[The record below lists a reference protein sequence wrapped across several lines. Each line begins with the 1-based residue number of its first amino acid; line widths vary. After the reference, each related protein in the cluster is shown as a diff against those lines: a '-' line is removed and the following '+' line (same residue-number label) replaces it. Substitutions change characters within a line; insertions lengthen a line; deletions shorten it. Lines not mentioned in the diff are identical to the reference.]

1 MMQVTQFVMAYRV
14 EQDRIRA
21 MLPEGFESLRPVL
34 RINGERRTHDGRETL
49 YLEFNTP
56 VAALGK
62 RGWLNIA
69 RWDSGSTALTFTRH
83 ENTHTFRASF
93 LEISFTASGVTG
105 GCPAE
110 GDNQG
115 CFYPGAT
122 LAFVPAER
130 IDSHKEYCTCAFAWH
145 FDPNSTGGVSVGSD
159 SIPAIPTQ
167 PEKQYPKQ
175 ELTAQNAAA
184 IPCRQVL
191 GSYMVTFDR

>member
-1 MMQVTQFVMAYRV
+1 M
-14 EQDRIRA
+14 
-21 MLPEGFESLRPVL
+21 
-34 RINGERRTHDGRETL
+34 
-49 YLEFNTP
+49 
-56 VAALGK
+56 
-62 RGWLNIA
+62 
-69 RWDSGSTALTFTRH
+69 
-83 ENTHTFRASF
+83 
-93 LEISFTASGVTG
+93 
-105 GCPAE
+105 
-110 GDNQG
+110 
-115 CFYPGAT
+115 